1 MMPTVDIEAMYEKV
15 LRTLPAEVLPL
26 AETLPHRLGLTE
38 RADGGWSEFA
48 QLAPSRDLPWFAA
61 EDRLGDLVSDFALQR
76 YRFAHCC
83 AGFYFLLVD
92 RLADGQVTKDEQALA
107 KLEPHL
113 LEAWATALG
122 EATRDGGMTA
132 RAIGDAR
139 RRWRAGVSAEQQ
151 ALAAGALDAGRYG
164 AIVRDKLAW
173 IGVAAD
179 ALLTQNAPE
188 RAAAFRAAQQLL
200 FLGLQ
205 LVDDA
210 ADADEDQQLRGS
222 SIPGALGVPGPSLF
236 MTASA
241 ACCEASRQANAS
253 GFQRLAGWLDGRVME
268 LGSVRLQGDPL
279 RNALASVAL
288 THALG
293 ISELSTQSP
302 ADDPRGRR
310 RTPFAVLALR

>member
-1 MMPTVDIEAMYEKV
+1 MMPTVDLEAMYDRV
-15 LRTLPAEVLPL
+15 LRTLPADVLPM
-26 AETLPHRLGLTE
+26 ARTLPQRLGLTE
-38 RADGGWSEFA
+38 RAEGGWSEFA

-61 EDRLGDLVSDFALQR
+61 EDRLGDLVSDFALDR

-83 AGFYFLLVD
+83 AGFYFLLID
-92 RLADGQVTKDEQALA
+92 RLADGQVRDEEGLA
-107 KLEPHL
+107 ALEPHL
-113 LEAWATALG
+113 LDAWAMALG
-122 EATRDGGMTA
+122 DATRDGGMTA

-164 AIVRDKLAW
+164 SIVRDKLAW

-188 RAAAFRAAQQLL
+188 RAAAFRSAQQLL

-210 ADADEDQQLRGS
+210 ADADEDQRLRGS
-222 SIPGALGVPGPSLF
+222 SVPGALGVPAPALVL
-236 MTASA
+236 TASA
-241 ACCEASRQANAS
+241 ACCEAARAANAS
-253 GFQRLAGWLDGRVME
+253 GFQRLGHWLDRRVMD
-268 LGSVRLQGDPL
+268 LGAVRLRGDSL

-293 ISELSTQSP
+293 ISELVDQSP
-302 ADDPRGRR
+302 ADDPPERWMGRIGS
-310 RTPFAVLALR
+310 